1 MRSPSPAKTGLGCV
15 VGLFLMLFY
24 VVLVL
29 GGLWL
34 VVAAV
39 KWMWQH
45 S

>member
-1 MRSPSPAKTGLGCV
+1 MSSQSHAKTGLGCV

-24 VVLVL
+24 VALVL

-34 VVAAV
+34 VVTAV

-45 S
+45 L